1 MNKVFAE
8 HVTNTAFF
16 LSVSKKQ
23 IRYLDI
29 LHKTPFPHQG
39 YYYRDNIFAGGRSDP
54 DNWISSYNALIRK
67 GLVTREVHDPIRDYS
82 HYKLTRAGELLCEM
96 LVEAGLIQPSTSEA
110 IQTPS
115 AEMAA

>member
-23 IRYLDI
+23 IRYLEI
-29 LHKTPFPHQG
+29 LYHSPWPAQD
-39 YYYRDNIFAGGRSDP
+39 YYRRDVFGCTRYDP
-54 DNWISSYNALIRK
+54 DNWIASFNSLKRK
-67 GLVTREVHDPIRDYS
+67 GLVITVIDDVERQTG
-82 HYKLTRAGELLCEM
+82 HYELTKAGQLLCDM

-110 IQTPS
+110 TQTPS
-115 AEMAA
+115 AEAA